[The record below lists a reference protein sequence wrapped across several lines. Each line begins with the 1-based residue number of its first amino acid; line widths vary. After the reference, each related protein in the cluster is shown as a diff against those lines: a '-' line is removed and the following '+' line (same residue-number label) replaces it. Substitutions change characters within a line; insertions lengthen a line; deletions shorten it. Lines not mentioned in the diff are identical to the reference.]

1 MCEAVTPTLRPNSRC
16 DNPADW
22 RLALINC
29 PNRGFFFTERL
40 RRNFTGTDG
49 VRSIKPEVSN
59 FADGIAICN
68 LREALESCANALAVW
83 CRTAQMPT
91 KMERCALET
100 IEQLIKQ

>member
-1 MCEAVTPTLRPNSRC
+1 MGYVQ
-16 DNPADW
+16 
-22 RLALINC
+22 
-29 PNRGFFFTERL
+29 
-40 RRNFTGTDG
+40 
-49 VRSIKPEVSN
+49 IKPEVSN

-91 KMERCALET
+91 KMARRALEM